1 MAPNNVTFS
10 AFIYNP
16 SKVRAAG
23 AAFDTFFITDLAA
36 DELVASTT
44 LREAEGAWASRA
56 QIPLGLF
63 SVDAGGAR
71 GTRWRMN
78 FFRTTTSAAAL
89 PAQGYGAW
97 SPPDEINFHMTPYFG
112 HVRFV

>member
-1 MAPNNVTFS
+1 MTFS

-44 LREAEGAWASRA
+44 LCPAEATWVSQV

-63 SVDAGGAR
+63 NVDDGAAR
-71 GTRWRMN
+71 GTDWRMN
-78 FFRTTTSAAAL
+78 FFRTTTSADTL

-97 SPPDEINFHMTPYFG
+97 SPPDELNFHMTPYFG
-112 HVRFV
+112 YIHFV